1 MERVPIGELLKAGG
15 VVTDEQIASALRTQG
30 TTGARF
36 ASQCLLL
43 GFAEEVDLLKALSKQ
58 KGIPGLDLSRTVVPV
73 EDLKIVPKR
82 VAIES
87 FVLPVRV
94 EDDRI
99 FLAMA
104 DPDRRDLIDE
114 VQFVTGRPVVGYIA
128 LQRAL
133 KRAIAEAYE
142 LSETGGARFYKGS
155 KLPPDTKLIETAQRL
170 AGAPG
175 VAPSVGIIPAAAPLP
190 SPEPA
195 PARAPAPLPSLAPP
209 PESAMPVPVEPAPKP
224 AFKQVATPVS
234 DMPVPPEATLPGS
247 SPDALIGES
256 VDSSPVGID
265 GGSLDS
271 IGDELSGVTQMPAPE
286 SKPGGSGRTIMVVDD
301 DDDIRRLVATVLRK
315 KGHEVMEAA
324 RGRQALDLVRQNPP
338 DLIVLDA
345 MLPEIHGF
353 EICRKLK
360 GSPRYRDIPIIMISA
375 VYRGWRYARDLKESY
390 KADGFIEKPFRVE
403 DLNKEVARILEVSG
417 KFDRDSLANAEEAD
431 RYYRQGVQNFVQ
443 GKSEEAKA
451 LFRQAIDADPFSA
464 KLRYH
469 LAAVYLKENSYYEA
483 IQEFEQAVDLKP
495 DFFNALKS
503 LAMLYQRMGFRYKA
517 IETWERAMACAPNDE
532 IKGSIKDHIVSLFG

>member
-1 MERVPIGELLKAGG
+1 MERVPIGELLKTSG
-15 VVTDEQIASALRTQG
+15 VITDEQMASALQTQG
-30 TTGARF
+30 TSGARF

-82 VAIES
+82 VAMDS
-87 FVLPVRV
+87 LVLPVRV

-128 LQRAL
+128 LQSAL
-133 KRAIAEAYE
+133 KRAIDEAYV
-142 LSETGGARFYKGS
+142 LSESGGARFYKGS
-155 KLPPDTKLIETAQRL
+155 RLPPDHKLIETARHL
-170 AGAPG
+170 AAAGAGAAVSPAG
-175 VAPSVGIIPAAAPLP
+175 VGILSAPTPVPRPAV
-190 SPEPA
+190 
-195 PARAPAPLPSLAPP
+195 PSLAPP
-209 PESAMPVPVEPAPKP
+209 PEAAIPVPVEEPAPKAP
-224 AFKQVATPVS
+224 FKEVTTPVS
-234 DMPVPPEATLPGS
+234 DILVPPEAAPPGS
-247 SPDALIGES
+247 SVDALIGES

-265 GGSLDS
+265 GTALDS

-315 KGHEVMEAA
+315 KGHDVMEAA

-375 VYRGWRYARDLKESY
+375 VYKGWRYARDLKESY

-417 KFDRDSLANAEEAD
+417 KFERDGLANAEEAD

-443 GKSEEAKA
+443 GRSEEAKT

-517 IETWERAMACAPNDE
+517 IETWERAMACAPNED
-532 IKGSIKDHIVSLFG
+532 IKGSIKEHIVSLFG